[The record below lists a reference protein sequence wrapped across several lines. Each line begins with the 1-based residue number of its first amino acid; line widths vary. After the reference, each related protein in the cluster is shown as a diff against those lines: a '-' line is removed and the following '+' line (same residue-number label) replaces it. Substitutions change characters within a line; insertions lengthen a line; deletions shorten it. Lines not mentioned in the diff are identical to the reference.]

1 MQDPWTVVGVVLL
14 GVLVGAVIPVL
25 FQLYSTLRVTRN
37 LLARL
42 GPKVDGTLA
51 EVREAS
57 RRLNR
62 VGSSLEQ
69 STKRVQ
75 ILLEA
80 VGDIGDS
87 VGKLRDS
94 LKTATAVGASLGPAI
109 AAAIGALS
117 QLRRERADEETGEPP
132 ESEAGEDE

>member
-1 MQDPWTVVGVVLL
+1 MQDPWTIVGVVLL
-14 GVLVGAVIPVL
+14 GVLVGAVLPVL
-25 FQLYSTLRVTRN
+25 FQLYSTLRITRN

-69 STKRVQ
+69 STKRAQV
-75 ILLEA
+75 LLEA
-80 VGDIGDS
+80 IGDIGDS

-94 LKTATAVGASLGPAI
+94 LKTASAVGASLGPAI

-117 QLRRERADEETGEPP
+117 QLRSERADEETGETPDP
-132 ESEAGEDE
+132 EAGEDE